1 MKAIHLPFS
10 AQLGRYKHLAKK
22 VNRLLKKGTFQFLSL
37 KEQRSLLIKLR
48 VRLKRIW
55 QLIPQTQLKGA
66 LAGVTLLLGTASGL
80 QGQTFAPAVISPFGI
95 APGST
100 YGYQSFADIDGD
112 GDLDLLVSTYDS
124 ISYQSNLVFFENL
137 GTPQNPIFTADN
149 FQVNPYG
156 IESGYLTQPLLA
168 DFDNDGDLDFISVDR
183 YNGGF
188 QFQENIGTATAPNYS
203 APQTNPFGL
212 TAGYDLFFF
221 TTADLDGDGDID
233 ILGSEFYGVITFY
246 ENVGTPELPA
256 FAAPQANP
264 FGIVLSGLVVVPHLG
279 DFDSDGDFDLL
290 SMNFDYTAGGTI
302 SYAKNSGTPASPNF
316 DIAVNNPFGITAN
329 GLTVP
334 IPCSADIDGDGDLDI
349 FINDYYGT
357 VMRFYENLTS
367 PSSSTDRSLLAN
379 VELSP
384 NPVSSLLNLHLE
396 SNTLLSKPTLTVMDA
411 FGRVVSSKKLSTESQ
426 TIDFQ
431 LDVSQLA
438 SGLYLV
444 KIEAD
449 GKASMTKFVKD

>member
-22 VNRLLKKGTFQFLSL
+22 VNRLLKEGTFQLLSL
-37 KEQRSLLIKLR
+37 KEQRSLLTKLR
-48 VRLKRIW
+48 DRLKRIG

-66 LAGVTLLLGTASGL
+66 LAGVALLLGTASGL
-80 QGQTFAPAVISPFGI
+80 QGQTFAPGVTSPFGI

-100 YGYQSFADIDGD
+100 YGFQSFADIDGD
-112 GDLDLLVSTYDS
+112 GDLDLLVNAYDS
-124 ISYQSNLVFFENL
+124 ISYQNNMVFFENL
-137 GTPQNPIFTADN
+137 GTAQNPIFSADN

-156 IESGYLTQPLLA
+156 IESGYLTQPILA
-168 DFDNDGDLDFISVDR
+168 DFDNDGDLDLIAGIQ
-183 YNGGF
+183 YGGGF

-212 TAGYDLFFF
+212 TASYNLDSA
-221 TTADLDGDGDID
+221 TAADLDGDGDID
-233 ILGSEFYGVITFY
+233 ILSGGFYGVLNFF
-246 ENVGTPELPA
+246 ENVGTPESPA

-264 FGIVLSGLVVVPHLG
+264 FGIVANGLLAIPHLG

-290 SMNFDYTAGGTI
+290 AMNYDYTAGGTI
-302 SYAKNSGTPASPNF
+302 SYAKNSGTTTSPNF
-316 DIAVNNPFGITAN
+316 DIAVNNPFGITSN

-334 IPCSADIDGDGDLDI
+334 IPCSADIDGDGDLDV

-357 VMRFYENLTS
+357 VIHFYENLTS

-379 VELSP
+379 VKLSP

-396 SNTLLSKPTLTVMDA
+396 SNTMLSKPTIAVMDA
-411 FGRVVSSKKLSTESQ
+411 LGRTVSSKMLSIESQ

-431 LDVSQLA
+431 LDVSQLT
-438 SGLYLV
+438 SGLYFV